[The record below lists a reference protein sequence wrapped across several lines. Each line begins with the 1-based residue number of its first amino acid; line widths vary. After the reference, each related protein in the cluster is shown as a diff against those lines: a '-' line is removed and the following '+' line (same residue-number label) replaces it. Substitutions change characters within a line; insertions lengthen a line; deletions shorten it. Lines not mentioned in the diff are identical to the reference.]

1 MMGFME
7 ISPIFVRTTPETLNT
22 MKKTDMNT
30 REDVF
35 LLVKTFYGKV
45 RKDELLGS
53 VFNGII
59 EDWEEHFERLTDFWE
74 SNLFFRK
81 KYHGDPLQKHIE
93 VDQQVGGTINEM
105 HFGVWLN
112 LWYQTID
119 ELFEGEHANIAK
131 NRARNMG
138 TFIHLR
144 IFEARR

>member
-1 MMGFME
+1 ME